1 MNMKKTMVAV
11 AVVFGGMLLA
21 APEDPGTYFEP
32 KKGTANAT
40 AAVVERPGAVRK
52 TVAFLGGS
60 ITEMNGFRPRVM
72 KALREKYPQVDF
84 LEIAAGLSSTC
95 SDAGAF
101 RLEEDVLA
109 KGMPDLFIVE
119 AAVNDDQ
126 DGHFTSEQSVRGM
139 EGTVRHVLTRNPSC
153 AVVVALMVNRGQFR
167 ALMNGATPLHYAA
180 HAKVAKHYGAALA
193 DVGSA
198 LAASAKSGGM
208 GWKEYRDCRPSPVGC
223 DLGAKVVMDAVV
235 RVFDPLATARARPL
249 PPPLDAKSYFNGH
262 FLPSKDVKLG
272 EGWNVS
278 RPDWKSIP
286 GNKRAYFTQGPAI
299 WSERA
304 GSELAFSFGGTAT
317 GLFLTA
323 GPDAGNIEVS
333 VTTAHIILLADAVR
347 SNKVTFLG
355 GEKIG
360 LQCHGGCINGRCGVD
375 NRNNGIVGGG
385 GRKLCADGSI
395 TGTIYRVNIGNIKIC
410 GR

>member
-21 APEDPGTYFEP
+21 APEGPGTYFEP
-32 KKGTANAT
+32 RKGTANVT
-40 AAVVERPGAVRK
+40 AAVVERLGAARK

-109 KGMPDLFIVE
+109 KGTPDLFIVE

-126 DGHFTSEQSVRGM
+126 DGHFTSEHSVRGM

-167 ALMNGATPLHYAA
+167 ALMDGATPVHYAA

-208 GWKEYRDCRPSPVGC
+208 GWKEYRDCHPSPAGC

-249 PPPLDAKSYFNGH
+249 PPPLDAKSYFNGR

-304 GSELAFSFGGTAT
+304 RAELAFSFGGTAV

-323 GPDAGNIEVS
+323 GPDAGDIEVS
-333 VTTAHIILLADAVR
+333 VDGGPFKRETLRATYGSLHYPYVHMLADDLADGTHTVRLRVVPAKRQNGTTGTAVR
-347 SNKVTFLG
+347 
-355 GEKIG
+355 I
-360 LQCHGGCINGRCGVD
+360 HRICIN
-375 NRNNGIVGGG
+375 
-385 GRKLCADGSI
+385 
-395 TGTIYRVNIGNIKIC
+395 
-410 GR
+410 

>member
-1 MNMKKTMVAV
+1 MDIRKLIA
-11 AVVFGGMLLA
+11 LA
-21 APEDPGTYFEP
+21 AVLCAA
-32 KKGTANAT
+32 TANVT

-84 LEIAAGLSSTC
+84 LEVAAGLSSTC

-109 KGMPDLFIVE
+109 KGTPDLFIVE

-126 DGHFTSEQSVRGM
+126 DGHFTSEHSIRGM
-139 EGTVRHVLTRNPSC
+139 EGSVRHVLTRNPSC

-208 GWKEYRDCRPSPVGC
+208 GWKEYRDCHPSSAGC

-235 RVFDPLATARARPL
+235 RVFDPLVSARACRRRMSSSARDGTCRVRTGSRFP
-249 PPPLDAKSYFNGH
+249 ATSAH
-262 FLPSKDVKLG
+262 TIRKDPRSGANEPGRSLRSRSG
-272 EGWNVS
+272 ERRRG
-278 RPDWKSIP
+278 
-286 GNKRAYFTQGPAI
+286 
-299 WSERA
+299 
-304 GSELAFSFGGTAT
+304 FS
-317 GLFLTA
+317 
-323 GPDAGNIEVS
+323 
-333 VTTAHIILLADAVR
+333 
-347 SNKVTFLG
+347 
-355 GEKIG
+355 
-360 LQCHGGCINGRCGVD
+360 
-375 NRNNGIVGGG
+375 
-385 GRKLCADGSI
+385 
-395 TGTIYRVNIGNIKIC
+395 
-410 GR
+410 